1 VTLDDPIDGNAD
13 AVFWALEN
21 MGPGESRQITGQCAV
36 TCHDEGVFDVELA
49 GTRLERVDLLV
60 AHQAILRGEPSDLSL
75 EDIDYATTGLCLQT
89 ALVDYGQRK
98 KRLGLPL
105 EIPPTIRWGE
115 RRVATGDIRPVP
127 AGRVTVTVSHLT
139 AGVRHGIALSTA
151 HGPEHV
157 LWPSE
162 NDREFTVDLP
172 HDADLRITTVFVVEG
187 PGWSREERWLDNAG
201 MWIGPDGA
209 YHCNHFATTPPTFED
224 LVFTVRS

>member
-1 VTLDDPIDGNAD
+1 MDDLIDGNAD
-13 AVFWALEN
+13 AVFWALDS
-21 MGPGESRQITGQCAV
+21 MGPGESRQITDQSGV
-36 TCHDEGVFDVELA
+36 TCHDEGVFDVELP
-49 GTRLERVDLLV
+49 GGRLERADVLV
-60 AHQAILRGEPSDLSL
+60 AHQAILSGEPADLSL
-75 EDIDYATTGLCLQT
+75 EDVDYATTGLSLQT
-89 ALVDYGQRK
+89 ALLDHGKRK

-127 AGRVTVTVSHLT
+127 AGPVTVTVSHLT
-139 AGVRHGIALSTA
+139 PGVRHGIALSTA
-151 HGPEHV
+151 DGPEHI

-172 HDADLRITTVFVVEG
+172 HDADLRITTVFVLEG
-187 PGWSREERWLDNAG
+187 PGWSREERWIENAG
-201 MWIGPDGA
+201 LWIDPDGA